1 MVLLRY
7 LALLVVR
14 HSFSFTATSV
24 CGKANPVADALSRFQ
39 FQRFRHQAPPSEQ
52 APMVV
57 PPALLMAL
65 QVT

>member
-24 CGKANPVADALSRFQ
+24 RGKANPVADALSRFQ
-39 FQRFRHQAPPSEQ
+39 FQRFRHQAPQAEQ
-52 APMVV
+52 APMVT